1 MIKKYK
7 KNNFWIKSICS
18 PDSSIKDVVK
28 NLNKSGL
35 KISLILKKNKL
46 LGTVTDGDIRK
57 ALLANKP
64 LESKIVSVMN
74 KNPITVSEKANFNDL
89 LNIMNKNKIDHL
101 PVTNKKKIVTNL
113 FIKDQLK
120 VFKNNLFII
129 MAGGF
134 GKRLQPYTNKLPKP
148 LLKVKNKEII
158 KHIID
163 HASKFN
169 FKNFLIKNF
178 YKKNLIKK
186 FVKKNFNQNFLFI
199 EEKEPLGTAGSL
211 SLIEHQKQDFIVCN
225 SDIITSIDFNEV
237 LNFHKSNNAIATV
250 VLKKI
255 KNKSPYGQVNIEGL
269 KINAFYEKKI
279 TEYFAVAGIYV
290 FSPKVLRYL
299 KKNQPLDMITFL
311 KKLKNNKKKIIG
323 FPVHEDWIELG
334 LLENYKMMKNAK

>member
-7 KNNFWIKSICS
+7 KNNFWMKSICNY
-18 PDSSIKDVVK
+18 DSSIKDVIK

-57 ALLANKP
+57 ALLANKN
-64 LESKIVSVMN
+64 LEAKIIPVMN
-74 KNPITVSEKANFNDL
+74 KKPITVSEKINFEDL
-89 LNIMNKNKIDHL
+89 LNIMNKNRIDHL
-101 PVTNKKKIVTNL
+101 PVINKQKIVTNL
-113 FIKDQLK
+113 FIRDQLK
-120 VFKNNLFII
+120 EFKNNLFII

-134 GKRLQPYTNKLPKP
+134 GKRLQPYTKKLPKP

-169 FKNFLIKNF
+169 FNNFLITTFYKKDLIKNF
-178 YKKNLIKK
+178 
-186 FVKKNFNQNFLFI
+186 VKKNYNKNFSFI
-199 EEKEPLGTAGSL
+199 DEKKPLGTAGSL
-211 SLIEHQKQDFIVCN
+211 SLINHQTQDFIVCN
-225 SDIITSIDFNEV
+225 SDIITNIDFNEL
-237 LNFHKSNNAIATV
+237 LNFHKSNKAFATV

-269 KINAFYEKKI
+269 KINAFIEKKI

-290 FSPKVLRYL
+290 FSPKVLGYF
-299 KKNQPLDMITFL
+299 KENQPLDMITFL
-311 KKLKNNKKKIIG
+311 KKLRHYKKKIIG
-323 FPVHEDWIELG
+323 FPVHEDWIEVG
-334 LLENYKMMKNAK
+334 LLENYKKMKNAK